1 MPSPRKSGAEL
12 FRQRWAA
19 SRLGRAARPPSGSAD
34 SPRRAARP
42 RSAQAAFCSPT
53 AFFSHFGRTRPKETQ
68 RPFLPQRPLRRK
80 TRQPPPPQIFVK
92 TLTGKTI
99 TLDVEPS
106 DTIDNVKQK
115 IQDKEG
121 IPPDQQRLI
130 FAGKQLEDGRTL
142 SDYNI
147 QKESTLHLVLRLRG
161 GADEEKKPE
170 EAVADDDDDRR
181 VNLMSQE
188 GDQFEVEVKVA
199 KMSELVKTMIP
210 EEADEDEEAQEIPLP
225 NVKSHVLA
233 KVIEFCRR
241 YAEEPMSEIEKPLK
255 SANMHE
261 VVQEWYANYVDVDQ
275 ELLFELI
282 LAANYMDIK
291 PLLDLTCATV
301 ASMIKGKTPEEIRKT
316 FNIVND
322 FTPEEEAQVREENK
336 WCEEA

>member
-1 MPSPRKSGAEL
+1 M
-12 FRQRWAA
+12 
-19 SRLGRAARPPSGSAD
+19 
-34 SPRRAARP
+34 
-42 RSAQAAFCSPT
+42 
-53 AFFSHFGRTRPKETQ
+53 
-68 RPFLPQRPLRRK
+68 
-80 TRQPPPPQIFVK
+80 
-92 TLTGKTI
+92 
-99 TLDVEPS
+99 
-106 DTIDNVKQK
+106 
-115 IQDKEG
+115 
-121 IPPDQQRLI
+121 
-130 FAGKQLEDGRTL
+130 
-142 SDYNI
+142 
-147 QKESTLHLVLRLRG
+147 
-161 GADEEKKPE
+161 
-170 EAVADDDDDRR
+170 ADDDDDRR
-181 VNLMSQE
+181 VNLMSPG

-301 ASMIKGKTPEEIRKT
+301 ASMIKGKTPGGDPCAAASSTNFEKETAHHLSWRRSRGDASRWT
-316 FNIVND
+316 
-322 FTPEEEAQVREENK
+322 TAASRETAARRQDVQHRQRLHARGGGAGARGEQSS
-336 WCEEA
+336 